1 MNLINPSCETF
12 GRFASFGE
20 HLAHDAEFYGGEGR
34 RQEEE
39 EEEEEGNGESTAVIH
54 NSDELHI
61 TAKLLKSAVSYN
73 FDIYLRFLPRKQ
85 RGSNEMRAI
94 YVCQALCIRSSTR
107 SGDVH
112 DRQPV

>member
-39 EEEEEGNGESTAVIH
+39 EEEEEGNE
-54 NSDELHI
+54 
-61 TAKLLKSAVSYN
+61 
-73 FDIYLRFLPRKQ
+73 
-85 RGSNEMRAI
+85 RGMGWE
-94 YVCQALCIRSSTR
+94 
-107 SGDVH
+107 GD
-112 DRQPV
+112 RNLS